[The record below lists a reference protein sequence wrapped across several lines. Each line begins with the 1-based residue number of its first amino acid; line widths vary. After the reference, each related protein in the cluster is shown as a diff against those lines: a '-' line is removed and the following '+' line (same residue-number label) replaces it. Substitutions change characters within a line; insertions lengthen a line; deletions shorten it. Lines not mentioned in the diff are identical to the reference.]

1 MTDSNKS
8 VERQLG
14 ELAATQKMVLQKI
27 DCLEAKVD
35 NLHQVIEE
43 VQLEQAACKGGRKAA
58 DAIRGLI
65 GGITGFVTSVITCL
79 AMLGGF
85 R

>member
-1 MTDSNKS
+1 MTDNNKS

-43 VQLEQAACKGGRKAA
+43 VR
-58 DAIRGLI
+58 
-65 GGITGFVTSVITCL
+65 
-79 AMLGGF
+79 
-85 R
+85 

>member
-1 MTDSNKS
+1 MTAAEKS

-14 ELAATQKMVLQKI
+14 ELAATQRMVLQKI
-27 DCLEAKVD
+27 DCLEEKVD

-43 VQLEQAACKGGRKAA
+43 VQLEQASCKGGRKAA

-65 GGITGFVTSVITCL
+65 GGLAGFVTSVLTCL
-79 AMLGGF
+79 TILGGF